1 MLFWLISIMS
11 TFIPPNNSTERVL
24 VPLPCYHRENKCLLG
39 EKKVRLS
46 YALSLTLSLNQIED
60 FLKYFMLPEKKR

>member
-1 MLFWLISIMS
+1 MS

-24 VPLPCYHRENKCLLG
+24 VPLSCYHHENKRLLE